1 MQLPLRLRLDWR
13 ILQLRHRPSAVGR
26 SSRGSRHR
34 MLKDAP
40 GGGTRR
46 RRPIRRLHR
55 RVIRRTHGPGLR
67 NRRRSRRLLCPGQS
81 RHGPHILAM
90 SIGVQAI
97 RCRSAAQRTHSPG
110 MWTCRRPHRR
120 PQSRPGTGTGRFRKH
135 SPWSYDKVVPAGP
148 SPPFCRSVAH
158 CTLLLPPT
166 ASNPIFAPTF
176 FRPSDP
182 PRIRRVV
189 ASSDLDPNTPRG
201 YREP

>member
-1 MQLPLRLRLDWR
+1 MPIDSRVALETATQFPLCLRRDWS

-40 GGGTRR
+40 GSSGGTRR

-97 RCRSAAQRTHSPG
+97 RCRSAAQSW

-120 PQSRPGTGTGRFRKH
+120 PCPGQSGHGPQNGTL
-135 SPWSYDKVVPAGP
+135 AE
-148 SPPFCRSVAH
+148 A
-158 CTLLLPPT
+158 
-166 ASNPIFAPTF
+166 
-176 FRPSDP
+176 
-182 PRIRRVV
+182 
-189 ASSDLDPNTPRG
+189 
-201 YREP
+201 